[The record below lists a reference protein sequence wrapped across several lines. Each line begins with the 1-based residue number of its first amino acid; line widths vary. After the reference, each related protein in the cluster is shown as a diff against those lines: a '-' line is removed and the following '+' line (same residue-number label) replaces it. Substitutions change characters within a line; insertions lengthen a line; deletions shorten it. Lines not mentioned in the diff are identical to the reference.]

1 MRDGN
6 HFQINSS
13 LYQETSQDRKSV
25 YEILDYHHVKI
36 IDEQNL
42 KQFFLQ
48 KNLSIYEYLEK
59 RCT

>member
-1 MRDGN
+1 MTYYNIIYQFHMRDGN

-48 KNLSIYEYLEK
+48 KI
-59 RCT
+59 